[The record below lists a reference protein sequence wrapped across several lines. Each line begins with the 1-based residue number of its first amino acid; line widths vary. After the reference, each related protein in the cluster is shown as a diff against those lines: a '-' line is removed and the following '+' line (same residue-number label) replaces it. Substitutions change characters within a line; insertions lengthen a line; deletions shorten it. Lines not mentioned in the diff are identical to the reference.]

1 MSNFNYIIFSSILRE
16 WLSDTFTRCLVYY
29 TFFWMFINPRTETWN
44 KGTVLALPALLTSR
58 SFRMFLC
65 ILLFIITVS
74 FVLVS
79 TDKKQKLARQSL
91 YGIGSLTEEE
101 FYPLISVPTASLMS
115 LDPVFAQPGI
125 VLDFPRTNTNTCLLL
140 WKETVVLYIAALNTG
155 AKVGKKFEITLIYER
170 NLLKCIIFYYYLTW
184 IARITLI
191 FFTNLFIL
199 TSICPAELA
208 ENAENILQKQKI
220 HLLRY
225 YSSKE
230 PYVLSVMSVFLKTS
244 FYTTV
249 TSLSTSTVVAI
260 IPQSAKTTFHWK
272 TIYTLWIHHIMNLK
286 NKPADKSGLRS

>member
-1 MSNFNYIIFSSILRE
+1 MAWITILHGNHFADVSKMVGNLLSCVGTGFLGKDCPLRYRKPIRIIILSVGIRVNGGVG
-16 WLSDTFTRCLVYY
+16 C
-29 TFFWMFINPRTETWN
+29 
-44 KGTVLALPALLTSR
+44 
-58 SFRMFLC
+58 C
-65 ILLFIITVS
+65 
-74 FVLVS
+74 
-79 TDKKQKLARQSL
+79 SL
-91 YGIGSLTEEE
+91 NT
-101 FYPLISVPTASLMS
+101 
-115 LDPVFAQPGI
+115 VFAQSGI

-155 AKVGKKFEITLIYER
+155 AKIGKKIEITLIYER
-170 NLLKCIIFYYYLTW
+170 NLQKCIIFYYYLTR

-286 NKPADKSGLRS
+286 NKPADRSGLRS